1 MQSVLVVDDEDVLL
15 EMVGALIE
23 DLGYRALMAT
33 NGRDALVTLEAESEP
48 PLLILS
54 DVMMPQMNGVALA
67 RAVKTHPRFQ
77 GVPIVLMSAATR
89 PNTEGLADHFINK
102 PFDLEH
108 IERLLEQYD
117 GYHSCG
123 PQSSIH

>member
-15 EMVGALIE
+15 EMVSALIE

-33 NGRDALVTLEAESEP
+33 NGREALMALEAESEP

-67 RAVKTHPRFQ
+67 RAVKTDPRFQ
-77 GVPIVLMSAATR
+77 SVPIVLMSAATR
-89 PNTEGLADHFINK
+89 PNAEGLADHFIHK
-102 PFDLEH
+102 PFDLDH
-108 IERLLEQYD
+108 IERLIEQYD
-117 GYHSCG
+117 GNPS
-123 PQSSIH
+123 